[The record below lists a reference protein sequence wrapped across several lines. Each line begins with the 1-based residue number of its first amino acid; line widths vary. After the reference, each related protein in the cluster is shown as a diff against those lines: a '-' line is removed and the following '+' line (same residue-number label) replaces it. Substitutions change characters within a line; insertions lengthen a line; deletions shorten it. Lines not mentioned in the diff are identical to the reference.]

1 MDAHEL
7 IQKLAPYYA
16 NMKMNRCG
24 RLWKPIQRTP
34 CPPLLLNPETP
45 NLRTDL
51 VYVRAYMSA
60 LLHQPRQEERQAG
73 DQHDQ
78 RNSNDVGRNEGQHAP
93 EYLG

>member
-1 MDAHEL
+1 MIRYQD
-7 IQKLAPYYA
+7 
-16 NMKMNRCG
+16 G
-24 RLWKPIQRTP
+24 RVAEWLKALVLKTSRRASVSWVRIPP